1 MSSNIKIQRICQL
14 CGKEFTARTT
24 VTQYCGDTCA
34 KRAYKARQ
42 KAAKVETSNR
52 QTKAIK
58 EKPMEDLK
66 SKEFLTI
73 RDTATLL
80 SCSRQTVYN
89 LIKKDILQAVNLSE
103 RKTIIK
109 RSDIDRLFQLT
120 PLQRPAEEQAQNTFN
135 PDECYSLSEVQ
146 ALYRISE
153 KALHELIKRNS
164 TPRYKQGNYAYV
176 PKAHIR
182 RLLGP
187 QSDKETKTREP

>member
-1 MSSNIKIQRICQL
+1 MSSNITIQRICQH

-24 VTQYCGDTCA
+24 VTQYCGDACA

-66 SKEFLTI
+66 AKAFLSVA
-73 RDTATLL
+73 DTCQLLGISRWTLW
-80 SCSRQTVYN
+80 R
-89 LIKKDILQAVNLSE
+89 LIKRGELPAAKFGRSIL
-103 RKTIIK
+103 IK
-109 RSDIDRLFQLT
+109 RADIDSLFQLT
-120 PLQRPAEEQAQNTFN
+120 PLEFPAESLDQDTFN
-135 PDECYSLSEVQ
+135 PEDCYSLSEVQ

-153 KALHELIKRNS
+153 KALHELIKRIGI
-164 TPRYKQGNYAYV
+164 PKYKQGIYAYV

-182 RLLGP
+182 SLLGP
-187 QSDKETKTREP
+187 QSDKETKTREL